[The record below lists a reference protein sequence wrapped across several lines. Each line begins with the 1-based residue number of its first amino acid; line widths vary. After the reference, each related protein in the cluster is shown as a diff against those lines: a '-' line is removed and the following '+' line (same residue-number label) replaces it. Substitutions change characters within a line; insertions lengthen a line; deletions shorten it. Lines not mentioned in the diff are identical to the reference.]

1 MSPEQRRNNVSIA
14 FVSVAMAVAGT
25 ILGAG
30 ITWGSS
36 ITRLAA
42 FERQVEAQSMRI
54 DALTSMQLSVIRIE
68 QATTDIL
75 RRLDKIEKDSSK

>member
-1 MSPEQRRNNVSIA
+1 
-14 FVSVAMAVAGT
+14 MATAGT

-36 ITRLAA
+36 ITRLSS
-42 FERQVEAQSMRI
+42 FERQVETQAARI
-54 DALTSMQLSVIRIE
+54 DSLMTMQLSVIRIE